1 MKHLCLN
8 CGHTTECEEVTRTN
22 KGTKVYPCYVCKNGC
37 FKGCYCCEV
46 ADKLSFSKRGDS
58 K

>member
-46 ADKLSFSKRGDS
+46 AE
-58 K
+58 